1 MRFPMEISSLS
12 CYKTYAAFLTLALTL
27 ALPTIVE
34 ASIVNEADPHL
45 VAILARA
52 STTST
57 ATSST
62 TSTATFSTTSAT
74 ASSTRSTTASSTTSS
89 APAATATVLL
99 NKYCSR
105 SSHCTTG
112 VCDARGGDC
121 FAPDGKPYRCDYY
134 ETPKRCRQAPLGHS
148 CANTGD
154 CAQGVCNK
162 STLTCTFA
170 NVGGNCARDTHCKSP
185 AFCSADRKC
194 VVPDNNT
201 IDPQQPCAVS
211 EQCRSGKCEGGQEP
225 RNEYLTS
232 IYNVQDDRPGGYLT
246 YSTATYM
253 GYESGR
259 DRCAFFALGQS
270 GCKNYTE
277 CQTGFCYNG
286 KCAKGSAGDECLIN
300 DNCGSGTVCGL
311 DGKCYLPPANNLLG
325 TGQPTNNAETQCFSK
340 QRKLSYRVQRP
351 VPGRGG
357 ETHDTIDDVCIA
369 NGIDG
374 MCRTNSDCDVSV
386 CVNGICKKLFVH
398 SRCDSDDQCFSG
410 NCMLYTPDRTYKTCA
425 RVSTGSPCEQD
436 DNCLSRYCRTVYEE
450 CDCNG
455 FFTVCDGSVL
465 GRECRTDFDCKGA
478 LTGAVK
484 CKNRI
489 CTPTNATSPPP
500 TPTGA
505 PPRITTGLGSES
517 MPFDHYASD
526 DEIVQVLL
534 A

>member
-1 MRFPMEISSLS
+1 MKISSLS
-12 CYKTYAAFLTLALTL
+12 SYKTYAVFLILALAL

-34 ASIVNEADPHL
+34 AGIVNEADP

-62 TSTATFSTTSAT
+62 TTTATFSTTSTT
-74 ASSTRSTTASSTTSS
+74 ASSTKSTTASITTSS
-89 APAATATVLL
+89 APAATATLLL
-99 NKYCSR
+99 NKSCSR
-105 SSHCTTG
+105 NSQCTTG
-112 VCDARGGDC
+112 ICDDRNSDC
-121 FAPDGKPYRCDYY
+121 FAPDGKPYPCEYS
-134 ETPKRCRQAPLGHS
+134 TNPNRCRQAPLGHS

-170 NVGGNCARDTHCKSP
+170 NVGGNCVRDTHCKSP

-194 VVPDNNT
+194 VVPSNST
-201 IDPQQPCAVS
+201 IDPQQPCAVN
-211 EQCRSGKCEGGQEP
+211 EQCRSGKCEAGQDF
-225 RNEYLTS
+225 RNEYLTNV
-232 IYNVQDDRPGGYLT
+232 INVREGNEGDDFVGLTVQDYT
-246 YSTATYM
+246 

-259 DRCAFFALGQS
+259 IRCAFFALGQS

-311 DGKCYLPPANNLLG
+311 DGKCYLPPANNSLAR
-325 TGQPTNNAETQCFSK
+325 GQPTNDAKTQC
-340 QRKLSYRVQRP
+340 LSTKRRLAYRVQRP

-357 ETHDTIDDVCIA
+357 ETHDTIDYVCTGSDV
-369 NGIDG
+369 GG
-374 MCRTNSDCDVSV
+374 MCHMESDCNASG
-386 CVNGICKKLFVH
+386 CLSGICKKLFVH
-398 SRCDSDDQCFSG
+398 SRCDSDDQCFSR
-410 NCMLYTPDRTYKTCA
+410 NCLLYTPDRTYKTCA
-425 RVSTGSPCEQD
+425 RASAGKVCEQD
-436 DNCLSRYCRTVYEE
+436 NNCLSRYCRMVYLE
-450 CDCNG
+450 CDCG
-455 FFTVCDGSVL
+455 DGSFTVCDGSVL
-465 GRECRTDFDCKGA
+465 GRECRGDLDCKGA

-517 MPFDHYASD
+517 MPFNYYITH
-526 DEIVQVLL
+526 DEVLPILL